1 MKKITKGFF
10 SLSALAL
17 FIPLAAQSADVSPAA
32 PEGYQ
37 LEQVLIFSRHGI
49 RAPLVGYGD
58 ILAES
63 TPHQWPVW
71 KTEGGLLTPKGA
83 EVETLFGK
91 YMRDWL
97 AQTGILPAG
106 GGPTDGAVFIYANSL
121 PRTID
126 TAKSFVSGAF
136 PECSLKV
143 NHQAKIGTM
152 DPTFN
157 PIITAK
163 VTDEFKQK
171 AIESINQHAGQ
182 GGIDGLNERLKP
194 NYAVLQQVMGYGQ
207 SKVCTEK
214 KTCSMAEQPNTVN
227 IVQDKEPGITGPL
240 RVGTGAS
247 DGFMLQYYEGYPL
260 KEVAWGQIT
269 DEKQWQQ
276 LEEIKN
282 LYHETLFGSSAV
294 AQNAAAPLMRFISAA
309 LVGTPD
315 NNALAA
321 DAHKAKV
328 AVLVGHDSNIA
339 SLLAAMKTA
348 EYELPKQYEKTP
360 ISGKIVF
367 QRWHDKNDNRD
378 LMKIEYVY
386 QSTDQ
391 IRNATPLSLSSPAQR
406 VVLQIDGC
414 KIDANG
420 FCPMD
425 DFKTAIAK
433 DIQGE

>member
-106 GGPTDGAVFIYANSL
+106 GCPTDGAVFVYANSL

-182 GGIDGLNERLKP
+182 GGD
-194 NYAVLQQVMGYGQ
+194 
-207 SKVCTEK
+207 
-214 KTCSMAEQPNTVN
+214 
-227 IVQDKEPGITGPL
+227 
-240 RVGTGAS
+240 
-247 DGFMLQYYEGYPL
+247 
-260 KEVAWGQIT
+260 
-269 DEKQWQQ
+269 
-276 LEEIKN
+276 
-282 LYHETLFGSSAV
+282 
-294 AQNAAAPLMRFISAA
+294 
-309 LVGTPD
+309 
-315 NNALAA
+315 
-321 DAHKAKV
+321 
-328 AVLVGHDSNIA
+328 
-339 SLLAAMKTA
+339 
-348 EYELPKQYEKTP
+348 
-360 ISGKIVF
+360 
-367 QRWHDKNDNRD
+367 
-378 LMKIEYVY
+378 
-386 QSTDQ
+386 
-391 IRNATPLSLSSPAQR
+391 
-406 VVLQIDGC
+406 
-414 KIDANG
+414 
-420 FCPMD
+420 
-425 DFKTAIAK
+425 
-433 DIQGE
+433 